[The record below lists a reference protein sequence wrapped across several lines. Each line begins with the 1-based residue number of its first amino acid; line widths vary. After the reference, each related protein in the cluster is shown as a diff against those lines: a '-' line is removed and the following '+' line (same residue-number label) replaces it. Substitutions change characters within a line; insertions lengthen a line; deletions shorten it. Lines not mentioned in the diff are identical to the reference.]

1 MRQDKYERISN
12 LDNADNKKGLRL
24 NKKEEGMLLRKHVRD
39 IYKRISSLKIQK
51 EKLDWKTFDGSC
63 EDFNRIMTRLD
74 NEIRLQEEELQQS
87 EDMLLLY
94 EKEIPMNEE
103 DFGLHCAQVNDWAKS
118 DAFSTYR

>member
-1 MRQDKYERISN
+1 MKQDKHERISQ
-12 LDNADNKKGLRL
+12 LTNADDNKSLRL
-24 NKKEEGMLLRKHVRD
+24 NKKEEGMLLRKHITD
-39 IYKRISSLKIQK
+39 IYKKISTLKMHK
-51 EKLDWKTFDGSC
+51 ERLNWNTFEGSYEEFNKAMRKLDSAIK
-63 EDFNRIMTRLD
+63 
-74 NEIRLQEEELQQS
+74 LQEDELKES

>member
-1 MRQDKYERISN
+1 MRQDKRDRIN
-12 LDNADNKKGLRL
+12 KLPNAEDNKALRL

-39 IYKRISSLKIQK
+39 IYKKISSLKMQK
-51 EKLDWKTFDGSC
+51 EKLDWNTFEGSC
-63 EDFNRIMTRLD
+63 DEFNRLTRRLD
-74 NEIRLQEEELQQS
+74 SAIKIQEDELKEA

-118 DAFSTYR
+118 DAFNTYR